1 MGLKIR
7 ISWFDKKTEDF
18 KGEEVSKDFG
28 EDSSVME
35 SLGLPM
41 KDNINNGEFD
51 MDNGWVPFLQ
61 PHFQNRID
69 TSKFNYFV
77 AFDYRDKW

>member
-28 EDSSVME
+28 EDSE
-35 SLGLPM
+35 SP
-41 KDNINNGEFD
+41 
-51 MDNGWVPFLQ
+51 
-61 PHFQNRID
+61 RII
-69 TSKFNYFV
+69 
-77 AFDYRDKW
+77 